1 MRDTTRILLRLYLN
15 DDQPLG
21 PGKIE
26 LLETIRDGG
35 SISEAARAMRM
46 SYRSAWLLVA
56 SMNALFR
63 TPVVSTTLGGRGGGS
78 ATITAFGETLIH
90 RYRSMERAT
99 RRAIARDVSAVE
111 RSLRRAPKSAG

>member
-21 PGKIE
+21 PGKIQ

-46 SYRSAWLLVA
+46 
-56 SMNALFR
+56 
-63 TPVVSTTLGGRGGGS
+63 
-78 ATITAFGETLIH
+78 
-90 RYRSMERAT
+90 
-99 RRAIARDVSAVE
+99 
-111 RSLRRAPKSAG
+111 